1 MNAREFL
8 SELYQGVPTD
18 KMTYAFSLPGKKCYP
33 CALRHLDGLVE
44 KAMELSDTENA
55 YFGLHLMDKS
65 PASGKRASLNEI
77 SCVSFLHGE
86 YDIKGP
92 AHKENDLPE
101 TLEETLAF
109 LHALEHPPSIIVF
122 SGNGVHTYWLLE
134 EPVAVTNDNRSWI
147 QRIMKCYEQ
156 SIHQLGREK
165 GWNFDP
171 VADLARI
178 LRVPDTLN
186 HKSHP
191 PKRVEVIEANLKRY
205 PLSAFEK
212 YADESDCCITDRI
225 PFTLDPERIGP
236 AERIVSRC
244 PFMQHCRD
252 DADHLPEPEWYAMI
266 SNIAPASDGVD
277 AVHELSGA
285 YYGYSP
291 EETDRKIR
299 HALEQKKPH
308 SCRYIRECLGFEC
321 PPDGCGVKAPVVFAQ
336 YTLEERVYLL
346 LQKELTAEEMF
357 EEETLSL
364 MAYAREQLPGVYGKF
379 KLRLR
384 RMGISLRD
392 FERAVVHQAELEKTA
407 AEFEA
412 VEVGGPIHLPDLDLN
427 GAVEPDGF
435 SVSLK
440 DGIHKTALA
449 YGESVL
455 IPVAAEP
462 VVITRKLENVD
473 DGQEKLEIA
482 FRRNGRMKS
491 IRIPRSAALNKTQL
505 IRYADSGLP
514 VHSGN
519 AEDMVSYLAAYEAK
533 NTDCIPCV
541 RAIDRI
547 GWVGKEFYP
556 YRVDGEMEL
565 ETDALSVSQMLNGLV
580 QAGDLAVW
588 LNAAEVVRSN
598 CISRAVLAGSFAS
611 PLLHWLKHRVF
622 LQHVWHD
629 SRGGKTATLKMALS
643 VWGDPA
649 RLLTSYHATA
659 VGLERSCAA
668 MMHLPLGLDELQ
680 ALAEKRMTV
689 ESIVYSL
696 GNGFGKLRGAKNGG
710 LQKTLQWRNIILST
724 GEMPLIRESSMDG
737 VGSRVLELYGRPV
750 ADEATARELHQTSER
765 HYGHA
770 GKRYIEYL
778 VSEVL
783 SEDERLEKLYR
794 NMRNRLRMA
803 YTGQHDRD
811 PGVHFDNVVVLCLGD
826 YLSSLSVFGLADEAA
841 WEQALKLGVELL
853 TNNAHLQPEDSIQR
867 AWDFTVDWIGSNRD
881 HFRTSVYAH
890 GVARYGSIAADHVN
904 IIQSTFRKALEEA
917 GFSYAKSVRGFV
929 SRGWFD
935 SYIDSDGKKRS
946 QYQCKIDGVNMRVFH
961 CKLKVGPDDNCEDD
975 FLK

>member
-1 MNAREFL
+1 MTKGKVMRMNAREFL

-33 CALRHLDGLVE
+33 YVLRHLDSLVE
-44 KAMELSDTENA
+44 KSMELSDTENA
-55 YFGLHLMDKS
+55 YFGLHLMDKP

-92 AHKENDLPE
+92 AHKENNLPE
-101 TLEETLAF
+101 TLEETLSF
-109 LHALEHPPSIIVF
+109 LHALECPPSIIVF

-147 QRIMKCYEQ
+147 QRIMKGYEQ
-156 SIHQLGREK
+156 SIHQLGKEK

-212 YADESDCCITDRI
+212 YADEGSQSVAERI

-236 AERIVSRC
+236 AERIISRC

-291 EETDRKIR
+291 EETDHKIR

-321 PPDGCGVKAPVVFAQ
+321 PPVGCGVKAPVVFAQ
-336 YTLEERVYLL
+336 YTLEERVYQL

-357 EEETLSL
+357 EEDTLSL
-364 MAYAREQLPGVYGKF
+364 MAYAREQLPSVYGKF

-384 RMGISLRD
+384 RLGISLRD
-392 FERAVVHQAELEKTA
+392 FERAVVHQAELEKSA
-407 AEFEA
+407 AEFDA
-412 VEVGGPIHLPDLDLN
+412 VEVGGPIHLPGLDLN
-427 GAVEPDGF
+427 GAVESDGF

-440 DGIHKTALA
+440 DGIQKTALA

-473 DGQEKLEIA
+473 DGQEKLEIT

-491 IRIPRSAALNKTQL
+491 IRVPRSAALNKMQL

-519 AEDMVSYLAAYEAK
+519 AEDMVGYLAAYEAK

-598 CISRAVLAGSFAS
+598 CISRAVLGGSF
-611 PLLHWLKHRVF
+611 KVR
-622 LQHVWHD
+622 
-629 SRGGKTATLKMALS
+629 S
-643 VWGDPA
+643 VKEGRIP
-649 RLLTSYHATA
+649 Y
-659 VGLERSCAA
+659 
-668 MMHLPLGLDELQ
+668 
-680 ALAEKRMTV
+680 
-689 ESIVYSL
+689 
-696 GNGFGKLRGAKNGG
+696 GA
-710 LQKTLQWRNIILST
+710 
-724 GEMPLIRESSMDG
+724 
-737 VGSRVLELYGRPV
+737 
-750 ADEATARELHQTSER
+750 
-765 HYGHA
+765 
-770 GKRYIEYL
+770 
-778 VSEVL
+778 
-783 SEDERLEKLYR
+783 
-794 NMRNRLRMA
+794 
-803 YTGQHDRD
+803 
-811 PGVHFDNVVVLCLGD
+811 C
-826 YLSSLSVFGLADEAA
+826 
-841 WEQALKLGVELL
+841 
-853 TNNAHLQPEDSIQR
+853 
-867 AWDFTVDWIGSNRD
+867 
-881 HFRTSVYAH
+881 
-890 GVARYGSIAADHVN
+890 
-904 IIQSTFRKALEEA
+904 
-917 GFSYAKSVRGFV
+917 
-929 SRGWFD
+929 
-935 SYIDSDGKKRS
+935 
-946 QYQCKIDGVNMRVFH
+946 
-961 CKLKVGPDDNCEDD
+961 
-975 FLK
+975 

>member
-1 MNAREFL
+1 
-8 SELYQGVPTD
+8 
-18 KMTYAFSLPGKKCYP
+18 
-33 CALRHLDGLVE
+33 
-44 KAMELSDTENA
+44 
-55 YFGLHLMDKS
+55 
-65 PASGKRASLNEI
+65 
-77 SCVSFLHGE
+77 
-86 YDIKGP
+86 
-92 AHKENDLPE
+92 
-101 TLEETLAF
+101 
-109 LHALEHPPSIIVF
+109 
-122 SGNGVHTYWLLE
+122 
-134 EPVAVTNDNRSWI
+134 
-147 QRIMKCYEQ
+147 MKF
-156 SIHQLGREK
+156 I
-165 GWNFDP
+165 
-171 VADLARI
+171 
-178 LRVPDTLN
+178 RV
-186 HKSHP
+186 
-191 PKRVEVIEANLKRY
+191 
-205 PLSAFEK
+205 
-212 YADESDCCITDRI
+212 
-225 PFTLDPERIGP
+225 
-236 AERIVSRC
+236 
-244 PFMQHCRD
+244 
-252 DADHLPEPEWYAMI
+252 
-266 SNIAPASDGVD
+266 
-277 AVHELSGA
+277 
-285 YYGYSP
+285 
-291 EETDRKIR
+291 
-299 HALEQKKPH
+299 
-308 SCRYIRECLGFEC
+308 
-321 PPDGCGVKAPVVFAQ
+321 
-336 YTLEERVYLL
+336 
-346 LQKELTAEEMF
+346 
-357 EEETLSL
+357 
-364 MAYAREQLPGVYGKF
+364 
-379 KLRLR
+379 
-384 RMGISLRD
+384 
-392 FERAVVHQAELEKTA
+392 
-407 AEFEA
+407 
-412 VEVGGPIHLPDLDLN
+412 
-427 GAVEPDGF
+427 
-435 SVSLK
+435 
-440 DGIHKTALA
+440 
-449 YGESVL
+449 
-455 IPVAAEP
+455 
-462 VVITRKLENVD
+462 
-473 DGQEKLEIA
+473 
-482 FRRNGRMKS
+482 
-491 IRIPRSAALNKTQL
+491 PRSAALNKTQL

-588 LNAAEVVRSN
+588 LNAAEVIRSN

-783 SEDERLEKLYR
+783 SEDERLETLYR
-794 NMRNRLRMA
+794 DMRDRLRVSYA
-803 YTGQHDRD
+803 GQHDRD

-904 IIQSTFRKALEEA
+904 IIQSTFRKVLEEA